1 MVSIGGVSSSN
12 SMSSLMR
19 SANMI
24 SGLASG
30 LDTESMIENLVKGY
44 QTKIQQI
51 NQKITKT
58 EWKQDSYRSIIQ
70 KMVGFSSKYASY
82 TSSTNLMSPSF
93 FSNNVKI
100 ETNGEFAG
108 KVSASGKTSSEIS
121 LDSVRQLA
129 TAAQYRTSGYL
140 NNGDNQNITG
150 TEVNLTDD
158 SKFELSSLNGS
169 LSLKYGSKT
178 VSISFNEVD
187 DAKALNE
194 IKEKFKADPQND
206 GKEMSDTEALA
217 ALMNN
222 KLKDQQIVFNGGNAE
237 SADKRIKFEVSED
250 GKSINIKE
258 LGSAGNGVSISGAS
272 GNVKEKLGLT
282 DKALENIKDKPI
294 TSFGMSKVLND
305 DGKLTRQLSS
315 FDYLAEKGEMTM
327 NISLDGTTKQIKM
340 PKVEKKDDAYFIN
353 DEEVKL
359 TAKEEEAGKTVEE
372 VLADRYTAALN
383 DAVQEQFAG
392 GKIEV
397 TNQGESGALKLNFKV
412 ANEGSDLVVNTD
424 VGDALGIGRAA
435 TSYLNTNKTLEDL
448 LGSKLDD
455 LETVKDE
462 DGNEVLDDKGNKQYK
477 FELNG
482 VTIGTYTKDTTLADI
497 MNDINGNEDAK
508 VNVAYSKT
516 TNKFTFTS
524 KETGVESKVEMGKG
538 LAQTMFGSTEVTDQ
552 NGGNFAKAYGIDGL
566 KDGESERI
574 TFNMPGVSN
583 VSFNITNKTTAGEIV
598 DELNGALAGT
608 KYDFSYNKY
617 TGQIEATDKKTGAA
631 AELAIKDS
639 AGEDIVF
646 DKKSSPYTAGQDAK
660 FTVTI
665 NGETKE
671 MTRSTNT
678 VDVDGLKIT
687 MKDTFNEDGTGEKV
701 TFTSKTDSD
710 KIIGAI
716 KDFAKEYNE
725 MMSEIKKA
733 YSTMPYQK
741 SDGSLGSY
749 EPLTDEDR
757 EGMSESAIERYEEK
771 AKQGILFGDRNLSD
785 VYSKLS
791 DVFSFTDTKSVDAL
805 KDAGISLTYDISS
818 GTQSLE
824 IDEEKL
830 RAVLDSDPDRIANV
844 FTKNDG
850 IMDRMKTQLD
860 AYAKT
865 TGEPKG
871 ILIQQSGSPLSSLSL
886 LNNQWQSEIDNYNEQ
901 IEKWQSKLTSQVDR
915 YTQQFSR
922 LEQLINQMNSQSS
935 TLAGMMGG

>member
-1 MVSIGGVSSSN
+1 MASIGGVSSSN

-315 FDYLAEKGEMTM
+315 FDYLAEKGETTM
-327 NISLDGTTKQIKM
+327 NISLDGTTKQINM
-340 PKVEKKDDAYFIN
+340 PKVEVK
-353 DEEVKL
+353 EVDGE
-359 TAKEEEAGKTVEE
+359 KEYYIGGEKVNKEDLAEKYKEALQKEVGEKFGNKITVNN
-372 VLADRYTAALN
+372 L
-383 DAVQEQFAG
+383 
-392 GKIEV
+392 
-397 TNQGESGALKLNFKV
+397 GENGELKLEFRMKND
-412 ANEGSDLVVNTD
+412 GSDLVINTD

-462 DGNEVLDDKGNKQYK
+462 DGNEVLDDKGNKQYVFK
-477 FELNG
+477 LNDA
-482 VTIGTYTKDTTLADI
+482 TIGTYTKDTTLADI

-524 KETGVESKVEMGKG
+524 KETGVESKVEMGEG
-538 LAQTMFGSTEVTDQ
+538 LAQTMFGSTEVTEQ

-566 KDGESERI
+566 KDGESKQI
-574 TFNMPGVSN
+574 SVNLPGNGTVTFD
-583 VSFNITNKTTAGEIV
+583 INKDTTIKDVA
-598 DELNGALAGT
+598 DKLNT
-608 KYDFSYNKY
+608 RFQSEKYTFGFNKY

-741 SDGSLGSY
+741 SDGSLGGY